1 MAAKLRPR
9 VMLPRCV
16 LSTVARATEARGR
29 QLQRLVGPRANE
41 VLNSGESGGRRALEA
56 KLLEFVL
63 SEGCVPFEKVLVELR
78 RLDASAGKHGVG
90 LSAVVDLMDE

>member
-1 MAAKLRPR
+1 
-9 VMLPRCV
+9 V
-16 LSTVARATEARGR
+16 STRKCLGR
-29 QLQRLVGPRANE
+29 LTIIGPRANE
-41 VLNSGESGGRRALEA
+41 ALSSDESGPPALEA
-56 KLLEFVL
+56 KPRQFML